1 MRSHQ
6 VDFGCLASFE
16 AAGSLALK
24 RIRDIAW
31 ERFSNNSAIVAD
43 LNGRFIA
50 TLFYFTIFVPFGL
63 LSTAVMDPLRRKRAD
78 NKWLEREPVSSD
90 ISSAREQG

>member
-1 MRSHQ
+1 M
-6 VDFGCLASFE
+6 
-16 AAGSLALK
+16 K
-24 RIRDIAW
+24 RIKEIAW
-31 ERFSNNSAIVAD
+31 ERFSINSAIVAD

-63 LSTAVMDPLRRKRAD
+63 LSTVFMDPLNRKHAE
-78 NKWLEREPVSSD
+78 NNWLERPPLPTD